1 MLCQSSMK
9 TALDGFKS
17 GVRKVATTT
26 VIQAVLADEVGIY
39 IHAVK
44 LLLSVHV
51 QVKIFP
57 QGTNEEEEELS
68 AKHFPALCKV
78 R

>member
-9 TALDGFKS
+9 TALDGFKT
-17 GVRKVATTT
+17 GVRKVASTT

-44 LLLSVHV
+44 FPLSYMFRLKYFLREPMKRKKSC
-51 QVKIFP
+51 QQNIF
-57 QGTNEEEEELS
+57 LHC
-68 AKHFPALCKV
+68 AK
-78 R
+78 